1 MASGDETQ
9 KRPKGE
15 MSTTLPPLII
25 PPVYNLNPPKTGI
38 LKNPSSTSIRTTSP
52 TDPSP
57 TTITNLPTAHSPIDN
72 KELTLQNTMQNA
84 GRRHSIHSQR
94 RRSSAS
100 HPPNS
105 GALDENSPRLK
116 WDEIN
121 LYLTEQER
129 TSTMKIDEPK
139 TPYAPH
145 YNPDE
150 DEEEED
156 EDVEMASAID
166 AGELAVDELDMYKQ
180 RRAQAEG
187 RKLGGM
193 REEDIPGLELGEPEE
208 GVAVGGWGGGGGGG
222 RRVSDAGRHVV
233 MGGDGSMD
241 HDHEGGGAER
251 KHHDFEEKRKRH
263 YEMTGVKGL
272 LGHPENIDALVE
284 DEDDDD
290 DDDDGKEP
298 NGSGGPNPPPMP
310 QIPDRFAKTQTR

>member
-1 MASGDETQ
+1 MTSGDETQ
-9 KRPKGE
+9 KRPKG
-15 MSTTLPPLII
+15 
-25 PPVYNLNPPKTGI
+25 I
-38 LKNPSSTSIRTTSP
+38 LKNSSTTSIRTTSP

-84 GRRHSIHSQR
+84 GRRHSVHSQR

-100 HPPNS
+100 HPPTTTGPGPNG
-105 GALDENSPRLK
+105 GAPDENSPRLK

-145 YNPDE
+145 YDPDE
-150 DEEEED
+150 DEDED

-180 RRAQAEG
+180 RKAQAEG

-208 GVAVGGWGGGGGGG
+208 GVAVGGWGVGSSG

-241 HDHEGGGAER
+241 HDHDGGGEER

-272 LGHPENIDALVE
+272 LGHPENIDALAEDE
-284 DEDDDD
+284 DEDDDND
-290 DDDDGKEP
+290 DKER
-298 NGSGGPNPPPMP
+298 NGNGGTNPPPMP
-310 QIPDRFAKTQTR
+310 QIPDQFAKTQTR